1 MLFLHL
7 RVIKRFMINK
17 LYEADFYGWT
27 NQQVKLLKSHHLM
40 RINIEHIV
48 EEIDGIGNKNEKKDF

>member
-1 MLFLHL
+1 
-7 RVIKRFMINK
+7 MINK

-40 RINIEHIV
+40 RINIEHIA